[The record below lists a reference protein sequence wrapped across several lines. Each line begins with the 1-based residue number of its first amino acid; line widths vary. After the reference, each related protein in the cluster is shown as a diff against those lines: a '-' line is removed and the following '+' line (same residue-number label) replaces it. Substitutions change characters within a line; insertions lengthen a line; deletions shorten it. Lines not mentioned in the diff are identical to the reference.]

1 MPIIVLM
8 KASVGLSNTEIVE
21 ESMIPR
27 IDFLYW
33 LCVPYKMWIKTK
45 ASARYDKV
53 VYDMTWYHLYMTYFL
68 IHDAYWNGK

>member
-33 LCVPYKMWIKTK
+33 LCVPYKM
-45 ASARYDKV
+45 
-53 VYDMTWYHLYMTYFL
+53 
-68 IHDAYWNGK
+68 